1 MQASSPSWLDDTDG
15 WWVQG
20 WWHGYQQVGPDLEYS
35 VSEDYMDGFHV
46 GLRIAK
52 LDACGVGDQRPND
65 FYGQRV
71 GSRE

>member
-1 MQASSPSWLDDTDG
+1 MSLKWLDDTDS

-20 WWHGYQQVGPDLEYS
+20 WWHGYQQVTPDLEYS
-35 VSEDYMDGFHV
+35 VSEDYMNGFHV

-52 LDACGVGDQRPND
+52 LDACGVGDQTPND

-71 GSRE
+71 DSGE